1 MKFYEVEERV
11 QSVLDK
17 EEKEQCYSQTFFR
30 TSTSV
35 FEYKN
40 SEALIELFETI
51 KKDSKLL
58 SFFVRLLE
66 DSIIESIEYPV
77 IDERTEY
84 MGYVNVST
92 LSFYVLLKLGFA
104 AEALDAL
111 QRRIERSSLTYTLI
125 FDILQ
130 NGLFSEANLKEIL
143 EKLDKE
149 QKPPEPIEKKLR
161 DKLLEQKF

>member
-1 MKFYEVEERV
+1 MEFHELEERV

-17 EEKEQCYSQTFFR
+17 EEKEQCYSQTFYR
-30 TSTSV
+30 TSNSG

-40 SEALIELFETI
+40 SEGLIELFELI
-51 KKDSKLL
+51 KKNSQLI
-58 SFFVRLLE
+58 SFFVRLLQ

-84 MGYVNVST
+84 MGYVNVSA
-92 LSFYVLLKLGFA
+92 LSFYVLVKLGFI
-104 AEALDAL
+104 AEALDSL
-111 QRRIERSSLTYTLI
+111 KRRSERSSLTYLLI

-130 NGLFSEANLKEIL
+130 DGLFNEDNLKDIL

-149 QKPPEPIEKKLR
+149 QKPSEPIEKKLR
-161 DKLLEQKF
+161 KKLQRILN